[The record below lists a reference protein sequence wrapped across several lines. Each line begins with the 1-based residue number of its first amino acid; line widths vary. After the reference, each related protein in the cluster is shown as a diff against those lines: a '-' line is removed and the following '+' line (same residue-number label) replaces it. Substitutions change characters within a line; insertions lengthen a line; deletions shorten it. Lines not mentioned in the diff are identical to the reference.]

1 MFYRPPAINQKA
13 ISPNASS
20 TANANPASVAILSGR
35 RQRAAGP
42 NWEATNAAIT
52 NKINAVIRRCRSN
65 PFIAGMLPLHGAGPD
80 SDKLPDPCIIA
91 RIWLGAGMRSKD
103 ELKRA
108 VCEAIDRHGN
118 EIIALGEEILHHP
131 ETGFN
136 ERKTAALVAERMRQ
150 LELQPETGLALTGVK
165 GRIRGKAPGPRLA
178 LIGELD
184 SLRTSDHPLAD
195 AHTGAAHTCGH
206 NAQIAGMLGVAVG
219 LSAIGAAADLAGEL
233 VFFAVPAEEFI
244 DVEERLGRKEAGEIE
259 FLLGKPELLAKG
271 HFDDIDMA
279 MMIHA
284 GSHDQM
290 SKRSYIA
297 DSSNGAL
304 VKMIRFMGRASH
316 AGGAPQLGI
325 NALSAAMLALS
336 AIHAQRES
344 FWDKDTVRIH
354 PIITKGGDA
363 VSVVPA
369 EVTME
374 TFVRAGSREAIIDAN
389 IKVDRCLRAGAMA
402 MGAEVEINTIPG
414 YLPQRNDRRLGET
427 FGHNVETLFGAGS
440 FDIGGHRTGSTD
452 MGDIAHLIPVIHP
465 YVASARG
472 KTHGADFR
480 ITEPEHAYLTPAK
493 LLAMTAIDLL
503 YDDAAPAREILGDF
517 RPAMTK
523 AEYLTFARGLFKTE
537 RWKAE
542 V

>member
-1 MFYRPPAINQKA
+1 M
-13 ISPNASS
+13 
-20 TANANPASVAILSGR
+20 
-35 RQRAAGP
+35 
-42 NWEATNAAIT
+42 
-52 NKINAVIRRCRSN
+52 NKEN
-65 PFIAGMLPLHGAGPD
+65 
-80 SDKLPDPCIIA
+80 
-91 RIWLGAGMRSKD
+91 
-103 ELKRA
+103 LKQA

-118 EIIALGEEILHHP
+118 EIIELGERILHHP

-136 ERKTAALVAERMRQ
+136 ETKTSALVAETMRNLG
-150 LELQPETGLALTGVK
+150 LEPQTGLALTGVK
-165 GRIRGKAPGPRLA
+165 GRLRGGKPGPRLA
-178 LIGELD
+178 IVGELD

-195 AHTGAAHTCGH
+195 PHTGAAHSCGH
-206 NAQIAGMLGVAVG
+206 NAQVAGMLGVAMG
-219 LSAIGAAADLAGEL
+219 LAAAQAQDLLAGEI

-244 DVEERLGRKEAGEIE
+244 DVEERLRRKEKGEIE
-259 FLLGKPELLAKG
+259 FLLGKPELVAKG

-279 MMIHA
+279 MMIHV

-290 SKRSYIA
+290 TKRSFIA

-304 VKMIRFMGRASH
+304 VKQIRFMGRASH

-325 NALSAAMLALS
+325 NALSAAMIALN
-336 AIHAQRES
+336 AIHCQRES
-344 FWDKDTVRIH
+344 FHDHDTIRIH

-374 TFVRAGSREAIIDAN
+374 TFVRGGSLEAIVDAN
-389 IKVDRCLRAGAMA
+389 MKVDRCLRAGAMA

-414 YLPQRNDRRLGET
+414 YLPQRNDRAMGE
-427 FGHNVETLFGAGS
+427 LFGANVERMFGPGQ

-452 MGDIAHLIPVIHP
+452 MGDIAHMMPVIHP
-465 YVASARG
+465 YVASALG

-480 ITEPEHAYLTPAK
+480 INEPDHAYLTPAK

-503 YDDAAPAREILGDF
+503 WNDAAPARKILADF
-517 RPAMTK
+517 QPAFTK
-523 AEYLTFARGLFKTE
+523 PEYLAFARALFKSE
-537 RWKAE
+537 RWKGEA

>member
-1 MFYRPPAINQKA
+1 M
-13 ISPNASS
+13 
-20 TANANPASVAILSGR
+20 SGNDALTR
-35 RQRAAGP
+35 DQ
-42 NWEATNAAIT
+42 
-52 NKINAVIRRCRSN
+52 
-65 PFIAGMLPLHGAGPD
+65 
-80 SDKLPDPCIIA
+80 
-91 RIWLGAGMRSKD
+91 
-103 ELKRA
+103 LKQA

-118 EIIALGEEILHHP
+118 EIIELGERILHHP

-136 ERKTAALVAERMRQ
+136 EAKTSALVADRMAALGLAPQ
-150 LELQPETGLALTGVK
+150 KGLALTGVK
-165 GRIRGKAPGPRLA
+165 GRIRGAMPGPRLA
-178 LIGELD
+178 VIGELD

-195 AHTGAAHTCGH
+195 PHTGAAHSCGH
-206 NAQIAGMLGVAVG
+206 NAQIAGMLGVAMG
-219 LSAIGAAADLAGEL
+219 LSAAGAAEHLAGEL
-233 VFFAVPAEEFI
+233 IFFAVPAEEFI
-244 DVEERLGRKEAGEIE
+244 DVEERLGRRQTGEIE
-259 FLLGKPELLAKG
+259 FLLGKPELVAKG

-290 SKRSYIA
+290 NKRSFIA

-325 NALSAAMLALS
+325 NALSAAMLALN

-374 TFVRAGSREAIIDAN
+374 TFVRGGSREAIIDAN
-389 IKVDRCLRAGAMA
+389 MKVDRCLRAGAMA
-402 MGAEVEINTIPG
+402 MGAEVEITTIPG
-414 YLPQRNDRRLGET
+414 YLPQRNDRAFGEI
-427 FGHNVETLFGAGS
+427 FGGNVAALFGPGEFEMS
-440 FDIGGHRTGSTD
+440 GHRTGSTD
-452 MGDIAHLIPVIHP
+452 MGDIAHLMPVIHP
-465 YVASARG
+465 YVAAATG

-480 ITEPEHAYLTPAK
+480 INEPTHAYLTPAK

-503 YDDAAPAREILGDF
+503 WDDGAPARKIIADF
-517 RPAMTK
+517 KPAFTK
-523 AEYLTFARGLFKTE
+523 DSYLAFARGLFKTE
-537 RWKAE
+537 LYNPAQA
-542 V
+542 

>member
-1 MFYRPPAINQKA
+1 M
-13 ISPNASS
+13 
-20 TANANPASVAILSGR
+20 
-35 RQRAAGP
+35 
-42 NWEATNAAIT
+42 AT
-52 NKINAVIRRCRSN
+52 KE
-65 PFIAGMLPLHGAGPD
+65 
-80 SDKLPDPCIIA
+80 
-91 RIWLGAGMRSKD
+91 
-103 ELKRA
+103 ELKQA
-108 VCEAIDRHGN
+108 VCEAIDRRGN
-118 EIIALGEEILHHP
+118 EIIELGETILHHP

-136 ERKTAALVAERMRQ
+136 ERKTSALVAETMRALG
-150 LELQPETGLALTGVK
+150 LEPETGLALTGVK
-165 GRIRGKAPGPRLA
+165 GRLKGARPGPRLA

-195 AHTGAAHTCGH
+195 PHTGAAHSCGH
-206 NAQIAGMLGVAVG
+206 NAQVAGMLGVAMA
-219 LSAIGAAADLAGEL
+219 LADGGTLQNLAGEI
-233 VFFAVPAEEFI
+233 VFMAVPAEEFI
-244 DVEERLGRKEAGEIE
+244 DVEERLRRKHAGEIE
-259 FLLGKPELLAKG
+259 FLLGKPELVAKG

-279 MMIHA
+279 MMIHV

-304 VKMIRFMGRASH
+304 VKQIRFMGRASH

-325 NALSAAMLALS
+325 NALSAAQIALN
-336 AIHAQRES
+336 AIHCQRET
-344 FWDKDTVRIH
+344 FHDHDTIRIH

-374 TFVRAGSREAIIDAN
+374 TFVRGGSLDAIVDAN
-389 IKVDRCLRAGAMA
+389 MKVDRCLRAGAMA
-402 MGAEVEINTIPG
+402 MGATVEINTIPG
-414 YLPQRNDRRLGET
+414 YLPQRNNRGMGE
-427 FGHNVETLFGAGS
+427 LFGANVRSMFGEDS

-480 ITEPEHAYLTPAK
+480 INEPEHGYLTPAK

-503 YDDAAPAREILGDF
+503 YGDADPARGIIAEF
-517 RPAMTK
+517 QPAFTK
-523 AEYLTFARGLFKTE
+523 ASYLEFERGLFKTE
-537 RWKAE
+537 RYGG
-542 V
+542 

>member
-1 MFYRPPAINQKA
+1 MTGKGGLTKEQ
-13 ISPNASS
+13 
-20 TANANPASVAILSGR
+20 
-35 RQRAAGP
+35 
-42 NWEATNAAIT
+42 
-52 NKINAVIRRCRSN
+52 
-65 PFIAGMLPLHGAGPD
+65 
-80 SDKLPDPCIIA
+80 
-91 RIWLGAGMRSKD
+91 
-103 ELKRA
+103 LKQA

-118 EIIALGEEILHHP
+118 EIIELGETILHHP

-136 ERKTAALVAERMRQ
+136 EGKTAAIVADKMRQ
-150 LELQPETGLALTGVK
+150 IGLAPETGLALTGVK
-165 GRIRGKAPGPRLA
+165 GRLRGTTPGPRLA
-178 LIGELD
+178 FIGELD

-195 AHTGAAHTCGH
+195 PHTGAAHSCGH
-206 NAQIAGMLGVAVG
+206 NAQIAGMLGVAMG
-219 LSAIGAAADLAGEL
+219 LSAIGATEHLAGEL

-244 DVEERLGRKEAGEIE
+244 DVEERLRRKEKGEIE
-259 FLLGKPELLAKG
+259 FLLGKPELVAKG

-279 MMIHA
+279 MMIHV

-304 VKMIRFMGRASH
+304 VKQIRFFGRASH

-325 NALSAAMLALS
+325 NALSAAMIALN

-344 FWDKDTVRIH
+344 FYDQDTIRIH

-369 EVTME
+369 EVHME
-374 TFVRAGSREAIIDAN
+374 TFVRGGSRDAIIDAN
-389 IKVDRCLRAGAMA
+389 MKVDRCLRAGAMA

-414 YLPQRNDRRLGET
+414 YLPQRNDRGMGEF
-427 FGHNVETLFGAGS
+427 FGANVEAMFGPGS

-452 MGDIAHLIPVIHP
+452 MGDIAHMMPVIHP
-465 YVASARG
+465 YVASALG

-480 ITEPEHAYLTPAK
+480 INEPEHAYLTPAK

-503 YDDAAPAREILGDF
+503 YADAAPAKKIIADF
-517 RPAMTK
+517 QPAFTK
-523 AEYLTFARGLFKTE
+523 DTYLALERGLFKKE
-537 RWKAE
+537 RYKPE